1 MKTVNFNTAARKD
14 SLQGRSKLRIANR
27 DGMLRFRPTDR
38 KAGANLPKGE
48 KLLDISGGKCS
59 LPEGFDA
66 KAGKY
71 ALHADKYGWLALT
84 PHEGGRGPVAQIG

>member
-1 MKTVNFNTAARKD
+1 MNANFNNTARKE
-14 SLQGRSKLRIANR
+14 SLQGRSKIRVANR

-48 KLLDISGGKCS
+48 KLLDITGGKCT

-71 ALHADKYGWLALT
+71 ALEVDKYGWLAAR
-84 PHEGGRGPVAQIG
+84 PHDGKGRGPVVQIG

>member
-1 MKTVNFNTAARKD
+1 MNIYFNTTAKKD
-14 SLQGRSKLRIANR
+14 ALQGRTKLRVANR

-38 KAGANLPKGE
+38 TAGANLPTGE
-48 KLLDISGGKCS
+48 KLIEISGGKGS

-71 ALHADKYGWLALT
+71 ALEVDKYGWLAAR
-84 PHEGGRGPVAQIG
+84 PHEGGRGPVVQIG

>member
-1 MKTVNFNTAARKD
+1 MNVNFNASARKD
-14 SLQGRSKLRIANR
+14 SLQGRTKIRVANR

-48 KLLDISGGKCS
+48 KLIDLSGGKCS

-71 ALHADKYGWLALT
+71 ELHADKYGWLAAQ
-84 PHEGGRGPVAQIG
+84 PAKGNVRGPSVQIG